1 MEKRYSAFLQTLC
14 ATTSELRR
22 FRELVVNSVMATDIM
37 DKELKEL
44 RNNRWDK
51 AFKECTDE
59 GTTTA
64 VNRKATIGTSTK
76 NIASGIDL

>member
-1 MEKRYSAFLQTLC
+1 MRSSKLFVPLHS
-14 ATTSELRR
+14 TSELRR

-51 AFKECTDE
+51 ECTDE

-64 VNRKATIGTSTK
+64 VNRKATIGTSTDTVPEVFL
-76 NIASGIDL
+76 N